1 MDKKEKEDVLLSQL
15 FIDLDLFNT
24 YNRLT
29 KEDESESS
37 ALYAPP
43 APDALTAGLLR
54 LKNEGQISVTVVFA
68 AQIFLDLN
76 EILGDKITEGH
87 KDWGK
92 LAWEG
97 QSSLGSTG
105 LWLPMNAT
113 NPYWWSPRDLHTL
126 KKICDIN
133 SRFRK
138 LKEFWLRRTC
148 PGQNWGRTDGYEFA
162 PTTGLVNR
170 SDQDSTSV
178 LQPVTNKN
186 TYCTEQGNLRG
197 VQFSKDL
204 VLTNTYTRFL
214 ECGLHSDG
222 RVDPDWGKEWLV
234 SIGAITRA
242 SNIETHNQQLIK
254 GVKHLDIRLIRPHSD
269 LLFFYTHNPVYC
281 GMIGLRLLTSY
292 DEARLAHCDFHLVI
306 IFMAHLYQECVR
318 TNFIRKVW
326 PAMETMTQLHRKDIF
341 DGNVPKSADEAYE
354 KFSKQFFLS
363 KVSSQEYARAKPP
376 GEMTMPELSRKTFSQ
391 AIRPFLEHQATFNE
405 ATNNLQNLVQNL
417 PSAAMM
423 NDTNRRVKRQ
433 LTSLQFL
440 HVLEGFLPDEISK
453 LRFDYIALTLVCYPL
468 LEKIRLAID
477 PTGKQNPKRTLPG
490 GREPAFLFMTLDI
503 LSKGRTGG
511 ENPLLKTVA
520 GVLEKFLE
528 EEILKK

>member
-1 MDKKEKEDVLLSQL
+1 ME
-15 FIDLDLFNT
+15 
-24 YNRLT
+24 
-29 KEDESESS
+29 
-37 ALYAPP
+37 
-43 APDALTAGLLR
+43 
-54 LKNEGQISVTVVFA
+54 
-68 AQIFLDLN
+68 
-76 EILGDKITEGH
+76 
-87 KDWGK
+87 
-92 LAWEG
+92 
-97 QSSLGSTG
+97 
-105 LWLPMNAT
+105 
-113 NPYWWSPRDLHTL
+113 
-126 KKICDIN
+126 
-133 SRFRK
+133 FRK

-148 PGQNWGRTDGYEFA
+148 SGPNWGRADGYEFA
-162 PTTGLVNR
+162 PTVGLVNR
-170 SDQDSTSV
+170 SDQESSSTYAH
-178 LQPVTNKN
+178 QPMANKDA
-186 TYCTEQGNLRG
+186 YCTEQGDLQG

-214 ECGLHSDG
+214 ECGILSDG

-234 SIGAITRA
+234 SIGAIARA
-242 SNIETHNQQLIK
+242 SDTEVYNKQLIK
-254 GVKHLDIRLIRPHSD
+254 SVKHLDIRLIWPHSD
-269 LLFFYTHNPVYC
+269 VLFFYTHNPVYC

-318 TNFIRKVW
+318 TSFFQKVW
-326 PAMETMTQLHRKDIF
+326 PAMETMIQLHRKDIF

-376 GEMTMPELSRKTFSQ
+376 GEMTMPELSRKAFSQ

-423 NDTNRRVKRQ
+423 KDNNRRVKRQ

-440 HVLEGFLPDEISK
+440 HVLEGFLPEEISK
-453 LRFDYIALTLVCYPL
+453 LQFDYIALTLACYPL

-503 LSKGRTGG
+503 ISKGRTGG
-511 ENPLLKTVA
+511 ENPLLRIVA

-528 EEILKK
+528 DEEILKT